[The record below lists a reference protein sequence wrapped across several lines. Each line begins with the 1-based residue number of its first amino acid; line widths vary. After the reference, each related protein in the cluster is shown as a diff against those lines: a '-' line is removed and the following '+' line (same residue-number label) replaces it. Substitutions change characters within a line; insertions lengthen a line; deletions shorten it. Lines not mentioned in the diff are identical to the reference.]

1 MTIKRGMRCRNSRT
15 LEIDEVVLDDN
26 QFIPSNEIEDGE
38 LDLLNDLDMYG
49 LDLLEKDLGEDEDLE
64 LPDEDLGE
72 DEDLDEDEDLE
83 LSNEEDIISQF
94 KPCNV
99 SNKTRKITAT
109 GSGVTIVK
117 ANTGNRIVLNHSI
130 VSALGLSTD
139 IQFGYSESSSQLMIG
154 KDLPNDFAKYN
165 VKIQKN
171 QSAIVY
177 NKNLVTAIVSNF
189 GLDFTSCTSQT
200 FSSWTVVTQNNIDIV
215 LVDIC

>member
-1 MTIKRGMRCRNSRT
+1 
-15 LEIDEVVLDDN
+15 
-26 QFIPSNEIEDGE
+26 
-38 LDLLNDLDMYG
+38 
-49 LDLLEKDLGEDEDLE
+49 
-64 LPDEDLGE
+64 
-72 DEDLDEDEDLE
+72 
-83 LSNEEDIISQF
+83 
-94 KPCNV
+94 
-99 SNKTRKITAT
+99 
-109 GSGVTIVK
+109 
-117 ANTGNRIVLNHSI
+117 
-130 VSALGLSTD
+130 
-139 IQFGYSESSSQLMIG
+139 MIG